1 MTRRALFLAS
11 LLAAQLLCDAQAEAF
26 GERDRFNL
34 AEVAELSTAPTANA
48 TRRLAWEIDKRTSI
62 DVSATPMIAKLSDP
76 ASLVRAPFLYA
87 RGDRGFAPPPPEQIA
102 ALRKHLESGG
112 MLFVDGTGAS
122 FDASVRALCAQLFA
136 GRNLEQLSPDHVLYR
151 SFYLLRTPVGRL
163 AAQPFLEGLVHDGRV
178 VILYSQNDLGGAW
191 ARSTL
196 GQWEHEVIPGGEP
209 QREMA
214 FRLGVNIAM
223 YALCQDYK
231 TDQVHV
237 PFILRRRKWQSE

>member
-1 MTRRALFLAS
+1 MNRPVHSFAPLVVLLLFSSRA
-11 LLAAQLLCDAQAEAF
+11 DAL

-48 TRRLAWEIDKRTSI
+48 TRRMAWEIDKRTSI
-62 DVSATPMIAKLSDP
+62 DVSAAPMVVQLADP
-76 ASLVRAPFLYA
+76 SSLARAPFLYA
-87 RGDRGFAPPPPEQIA
+87 RGDRGFAPPSTEAIA

-112 MLFVDGTGAS
+112 MLFLDGSGAA

-136 GRNLEQLSPDHVLYR
+136 GRGLEQIGADHVLYR
-151 SFYLLRTPVGRL
+151 SFYLLRAPMGRL

-196 GQWEHEVIPGGEP
+196 GQWDHEVIPGGEA

-231 TDQVHV
+231 ADQVHV